1 MKKKEII
8 KSSLEYT
15 KIIKNCSYVK
25 NNYFIIYYRKNKSTN
40 RYGISVPTKTG
51 KANVRNKIK
60 RRLKNIIDT
69 NKFSIHKSYDYVIIV
84 RKRLLELTYKEME
97 SSFINVI
104 KKIGEKNEKE

>member
-1 MKKKEII
+1 MKKRQII

-15 KIIKNCSYVK
+15 ELIKKYPYKK
-25 NNYFIIYYRKNKSTN
+25 NSYFIIYYRKSQKGN

-69 NKFSIHKSYDYVIIV
+69 NESSIHNPYDYVIIV
-84 RKRLLELTYKEME
+84 RRRLLELSYREIE
-97 SSFINVI
+97 ANFIDLI
-104 KKIGEKNEKE
+104 KKIGAQNEE